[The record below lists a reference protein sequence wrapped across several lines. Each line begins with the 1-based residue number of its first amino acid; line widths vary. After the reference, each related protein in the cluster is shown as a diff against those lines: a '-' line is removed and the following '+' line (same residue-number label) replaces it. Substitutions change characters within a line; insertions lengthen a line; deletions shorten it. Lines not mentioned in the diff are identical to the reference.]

1 MTTTAEDVFDAKL
14 PASACMS
21 TSEQI
26 AEALTILRAIPN
38 PGAAFTS
45 ALATIEA
52 VVDPVVVFARH
63 VLSRWS
69 DDPPYPEQAAKDLIE
84 MAAQYGLRITTD
96 PGPGELVGYSY
107 VKPREFDPGWILIDD
122 AGTWQPGDLDM
133 AEEQAEGV
141 QRVVAL
147 YLPTESGKS

>member
-1 MTTTAEDVFDAKL
+1 MTTTPEDVFDAKL

-26 AEALTILRAIPN
+26 VEALTILRAIPN

-63 VLSRWS
+63 VHSRWS
-69 DDPPYPEQAAKDLIE
+69 DDPPYAEQAAAELIR
-84 MAAQYGLRITTD
+84 MAAQYGLRITAD
-96 PGPGELVGYSY
+96 DPGELVGYSY
-107 VKPREFDPGWILIDD
+107 VKPREFDPGWVLIDD

-147 YLPTESGKS
+147 HLPAEGGKS

>member
-1 MTTTAEDVFDAKL
+1 MTTTPEDVFDAKL

-38 PGAAFTS
+38 PSAEFTS

-52 VVDPVVVFARH
+52 VVDPVVVLARH

-69 DDPPYPEQAAKDLIE
+69 DDPPYAERAATELIT
-84 MAAQYGLRITTD
+84 MAAQFGLRITAD
-96 PGPGELVGYSY
+96 PGELVGYSY
-107 VKPREFDPGWILIDD
+107 VKPREFEPGWVLIDD

-147 YLPTESGKS
+147 YLPAEGGQR